1 MPLGYGPLGGAG
13 PAPATEARTTA
24 VSCREIDP
32 VTRDYTTDDDG
43 NSPGQDGTA
52 NRVYLLFSYADVRA
66 KVITAQGIAAREA
79 AIRAALAPLATGRAP
94 AIAELTVRVS
104 DAGGDRVNGVITYR
118 NLLTS
123 RVEKV
128 EIQ

>member
-13 PAPATEARTTA
+13 PAPATEAHTTA
-24 VSCREIDP
+24 VSCREIDA
-32 VTRDYTTDDDG
+32 VARDYTTDADG
-43 NSPGQDGTA
+43 NPPGMDGTA

-66 KVITAQGIAAREA
+66 KIITAQGIAAREA
-79 AIRAALAPLATGRAP
+79 AIRAALAPLMAGRQP
-94 AIAELTVRVS
+94 AIADLAVKVN
-104 DAGGDRVNGVITYR
+104 DAGGDRVRGLVTYK

-123 RVEKV
+123 QVEKV